1 MTDEEFINAVARRAG
16 VSTQAESLTRATL
29 STLDDRFSSGEA
41 DFSSGEADDV
51 ASQLPRGLKE
61 AMIPSTPKAEPFDL
75 QEFIDRVSRRA
86 GVDAS
91 KAEVWVRAVMTTLRD
106 AISEGE
112 FEDMMAQLP
121 EEFGQLIER
130 ASSQA

>member
-16 VSTQAESLTRATL
+16 VSTQQAESLTRATL
-29 STLDDRFSSGEA
+29 STLADRL
-41 DFSSGEADDV
+41 SSGEADDV

-75 QEFIDRVSRRA
+75 EEFIDRVSRRA
-86 GVDAS
+86 GVDAA
-91 KAEVWVRAVMTTLRD
+91 KAEVGVRAVLTTLRE
-106 AISEGE
+106 AISKGE

-121 EEFGQLIER
+121 LEFGQMIER